1 MLELEVGLRR
11 GGFTLDV
18 TASLEGPATAL
29 FGPSGAG
36 KSTLLGV
43 VAGLVRPGRGRVV
56 LDGEVL
62 DDAERGVH
70 VPTHRR
76 RVGVVFQDGR
86 LFPHLSAG
94 ENLRFPERFVP
105 PARRRFQAEEVV
117 RWLALEPLLKRSVRS
132 LSGGEAQR
140 VALGRALLASPRLLL
155 MDEPLSALDK
165 GLRGEILPLLHG
177 ALQASGLPV
186 VYVSH
191 DLAEALQISREML
204 LLKGGRI
211 AGRGPFLD
219 LLEIPEALDLF
230 RDQGL
235 LNVVAA
241 RVAGHRAEDAVTLI
255 EPLTGGSG
263 GVSFKS
269 ALSPGH
275 PAGREIRV
283 ALRPEDVA
291 LALAPVAGTSIQNQV
306 PGTIRRVVQGERR
319 TLVVI
324 DAGLTLLADVT
335 RQSEHELDL
344 RAGRPVWCLFKAQA
358 LRILDAAASG
368 PADGTNS

>member
-1 MLELEVGLRR
+1 MLELEVGLSR
-11 GGFTLDV
+11 GGFALDAS
-18 TASLEGPATAL
+18 ASLEGPATAL

-62 DDAERGVH
+62 DDAGRGVH
-70 VPTHRR
+70 VPPHRR

-86 LFPHLSAG
+86 LFPHLSVG

-105 PARRRFQAEEVV
+105 PSRRRFRREEVV

-140 VALGRALLASPRLLL
+140 VAVGRALLASPRLLL

-165 GLRGEILPLLHG
+165 GLRSEILPLLHG
-177 ALQASGLPV
+177 ALRASGLPV
-186 VYVSH
+186 MYVSH
-191 DLAEALQISREML
+191 DLSEALQVSREML
-204 LLKGGRI
+204 LLK
-211 AGRGPFLD
+211 AGRVVGKGPFLD
-219 LLEIPEALDLF
+219 LLELPEALGLF
-230 RDQGL
+230 RGQGL

-241 RVAGHRAEDAVTLI
+241 RVAGHREGDAVTLL
-255 EPLTGGSG
+255 EPASGGSG
-263 GVSFKS
+263 GAAFKA
-269 ALSPGH
+269 ALSPEFS
-275 PAGREIRV
+275 AGREIRV

-319 TLVVI
+319 TLVIV

-344 RAGRPVWCLFKAQA
+344 RVGKPVWCLFKAQA
-358 LRILDAAASG
+358 LRILDAGG
-368 PADGTNS
+368 PAIPEG